1 MVPAF
6 PKLIQPM
13 QSLDTSMSV
22 LPIFVYSM
30 KKEPPLFALLY
41 HRKMIIFFQYNTFN
55 REVGGRAAPAP
66 SLSEVVLMST
76 YEELQLIVSVAVLI
90 VAILNYTHKK

>member
-6 PKLIQPM
+6 PKLIQPI

-41 HRKMIIFFQYNTFN
+41 HRKMIIFFNIIHLTGKSGD
-55 REVGGRAAPAP
+55 VLHP
-66 SLSEVVLMST
+66 EVVLMST
-76 YEELQLIVSVAVLI
+76 YEELQLIVSIAVLI